1 MKSVFGMACWG
12 VQTDRDNN
20 REAGLDRQRGGVSTI
35 SKDRKA
41 TRQQSNR
48 SFMYARYT
56 CSSCDVHVVVTHQ
69 RRRERKRGSKV
80 EQVCVRL
87 GCFVSNVRREAW
99 LRLELLLS
107 RRIRIC
113 EILGSFCRSGFVS
126 LYLNVLFACLVWLR
140 FSLFQSSTL
149 SCCLSGKQTASIQ
162 VNRFTRGCGL
172 SQGAETDEMPI
183 KGFHQCLI
191 TPNHERI

>member
-1 MKSVFGMACWG
+1 
-12 VQTDRDNN
+12 
-20 REAGLDRQRGGVSTI
+20 
-35 SKDRKA
+35 
-41 TRQQSNR
+41 
-48 SFMYARYT
+48 MYARYT

-80 EQVCVRL
+80 EQVYVRL

-113 EILGSFCRSGFVS
+113 EKLGSFRRSGFVS
-126 LYLNVLFACLVWLR
+126 LHLNVLFACLVWLR

-149 SCCLSGKQTASIQ
+149 SCCLSGKQTAGIQ
-162 VNRFTRGCGL
+162 VHRFTRGRGL
-172 SQGAETDEMPI
+172 PQGANTDAMPI